1 MGPLFKHL
9 RLEASEASRLAKAR
23 GLRVL
28 EAVGG
33 SFVHIYVSRGVP
45 FLTHVRAQVGP
56 LFKHLRPQVS
66 EASRLAKACGVRVLE
81 ALGN

>member
-9 RLEASEASRLAKAR
+9 RPEASEASRLAKAR

-33 SFVHIYVSRGVP
+33 SFVHILCVQGGPVSNSRKGPGGSP
-45 FLTHVRAQVGP
+45 F
-56 LFKHLRPQVS
+56 
-66 EASRLAKACGVRVLE
+66 
-81 ALGN
+81 